1 MTSCLHRAARLPP
14 GCVSGVVMHDL
25 AFGAGP
31 SLKSLVDS
39 YERRIIEDA
48 LRASN
53 GNQRRA
59 ARALGVLPTTL
70 HEKMKRLGLI
80 RRTSSEQPLTL
91 AG

>member
-1 MTSCLHRAARLPP
+1 
-14 GCVSGVVMHDL
+14 MHDF
-25 AFGAGP
+25 ATGAGP
-31 SLKSLVDS
+31 SLKSMVDS
-39 YERRIIEDA
+39 FERRIIEEA

-80 RRTSSEQPLTL
+80 RRAEASAPPLGL

>member
-1 MTSCLHRAARLPP
+1 
-14 GCVSGVVMHDL
+14 MHDV

-31 SLKSLVDS
+31 SLKTLVDS
-39 YERRIIEDA
+39 YERRVIEEA

-59 ARALGVLPTTL
+59 ARTLGVLPTTL

-80 RRTSSEQPLTL
+80 RRASPEQPMTL